1 MSGLTDLKR
10 RASAGQCCEVI
21 EESKAKQAK
30 YTLKPEFDVRAG
42 FVASLAEAAASLP
55 PDVQLVAAD
64 GSKHFA
70 HRLILGAWSPF
81 FKHMFSSGMREQLSG
96 EVSLPDVEPRRL
108 TFVLAWMHGKEMSID
123 PEDPNCLLD
132 LLELAKRWEIAALCD
147 QICACKAFIID
158 KSNLVTVWAMAE
170 RLSLDNL
177 EKRCLDFA
185 MTEVVEKKE
194 LSDVLKALSP
204 GKFRALLASDD
215 LPVSTEEEAFEL
227 AKHYIEKSHAERSSK
242 EQDEILLAV
251 RWRLLPGP
259 VIAKAM
265 LEPVLQEDG
274 NIRKMLLPVL
284 ADAMQ
289 FQLIGG
295 GALRK
300 QMKPSLAE
308 AVRNKHKIP
317 VSDFSFLEAG
327 MRVRVLDDAK
337 ALRTLCQRKAPGAVS
352 SVKWASDMKAILGTI
367 QVVKSLEPD
376 LRAAT
381 IIDPGD
387 GLSEW
392 YIPYDALLL
401 A

>member
-1 MSGLTDLKR
+1 MSGLTGLKR

-21 EESKAKQAK
+21 DESKAKQAK
-30 YTLKPEFDVRAG
+30 HTLKPEFDARAG

-64 GSKHFA
+64 GSKHFS

-96 EVSLPDVEPRRL
+96 EVSLPDVEPGCL
-108 TFVLAWMHGKEMSID
+108 TFMLAWMHGKEMSID
-123 PEDPNCLLD
+123 PEDPSCLLD
-132 LLELAKRWEIAALCD
+132 LLELAKRWEIAALCE
-147 QICACKAFIID
+147 QICACNAFTID

-170 RLSLDNL
+170 RLSLDKL
-177 EKRCLDFA
+177 EKRCFDFA
-185 MTEVVEKKE
+185 MTEVAEKTE

-204 GKFRALLASDD
+204 GKFCALLASDE

-227 AKHYIEKSHAERSSK
+227 AKHYIDKSHAERSSK

-274 NIRKMLLPVL
+274 NIRTKLLPVL

-289 FQLIGG
+289 FQLIG

-308 AVRNKHKIP
+308 AVRQKHKIP

-367 QVVKSLEPD
+367 QIVKSLEPD

-381 IIDPGD
+381 ITDPGD
-387 GLSEW
+387 GFSEW